1 MMKNYKS
8 SFLLTVFGGLLMT
21 KQNYENM
28 TRKQIKEY
36 LLSHRND
43 DEAWSVF
50 MEKLGNLDQNQGYS
64 PDLSTEEME
73 QIFQSRLNPQ
83 ISH

>member
-1 MMKNYKS
+1 
-8 SFLLTVFGGLLMT
+8 MT

-43 DEAWSVF
+43 EEAWSVF
-50 MEKLGNLDQNQGYS
+50 FEQLGNLDNNQGYS
-64 PDLSTEEME
+64 PDLPSAEME
-73 QIFQSRLNPQ
+73 KIFQSKLNQ
-83 ISH
+83 KISHL